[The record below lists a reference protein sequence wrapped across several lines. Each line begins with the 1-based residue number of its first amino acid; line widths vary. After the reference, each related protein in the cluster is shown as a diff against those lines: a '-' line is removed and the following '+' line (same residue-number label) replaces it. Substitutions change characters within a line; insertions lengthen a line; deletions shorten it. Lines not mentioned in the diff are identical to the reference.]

1 MHLFCV
7 IAAKNEK
14 KKNQII
20 IYLSHGSDCKE
31 DSFKR

>member
-14 KKNQII
+14 KNQIK

>member
-14 KKNQII
+14 KIQII
-20 IYLSHGSDCKE
+20 IYLSHGSDGKE